1 MKLLIRIT
9 AAAAMALG
17 LGLIVSAQQP
27 APAKVLAEVA
37 SGAAAVKGQPFSAD
51 TVNESVQ
58 TLADGNRIVQTMNG
72 KIYRNSEGRVRREMT
87 GGNGGNAGFGNN
99 TFFFDYGPRVSI
111 AEPAG
116 GHRVLL
122 NEKEKTAFTVSV
134 VPEGEV
140 KVLTQAGKGEGFGT
154 GTGVGRG
161 TGVTTVRTVTD
172 GAPLTEEQRKAV
184 ETLRGYKEGDPLTPE
199 QQKAKELLKAHSIEL
214 ARTGAMLATT
224 VAPVAR
230 GFATAAPGAEPWL
243 VGGFGDSK
251 WETKTDDLGTQNIE
265 GVTCVDTRR
274 TTTIPAGALGNV
286 E

>member
-1 MKLLIRIT
+1 MKLLIRMT
-9 AAAAMALG
+9 TAAAMALG
-17 LGLIVSAQQP
+17 LGLVVSAQQP

-37 SGAAAVKGQPFSAD
+37 SGASAVKGQPFSAD

-172 GAPLTEEQRKAV
+172 GAP
-184 ETLRGYKEGDPLTPE
+184 
-199 QQKAKELLKAHSIEL
+199 
-214 ARTGAMLATT
+214 
-224 VAPVAR
+224 
-230 GFATAAPGAEPWL
+230 
-243 VGGFGDSK
+243 
-251 WETKTDDLGTQNIE
+251 
-265 GVTCVDTRR
+265 
-274 TTTIPAGALGNV
+274 
-286 E
+286 